1 MRWYRFFALA
11 TIIVLLLSAC
21 AAGGD
26 SSAALAPSA
35 GLPDSPRM
43 TDGPSEPPPTE
54 PAASAGS
61 AEAPVTIGFGGQQ
74 IERQVYEPLIS
85 AFNAQ
90 NPGIHVQ
97 FVSLDEVIEANDAA
111 NAGPSGLLRR
121 VTSAADTAA
130 FFVTP
135 ADIKNKYVQ
144 DLKPFMDADATF
156 DSADYY
162 PGALALFG
170 QDAGI
175 YAMPQ
180 TLPIPLLSYNKDL
193 WAARGLAAP
202 TPDMS
207 WSNLAAFAAQ
217 LAQKRNDKVD
227 TYGMIDQQGGVLALS
242 AELNA
247 AGINIATTPREQ
259 LQLEQPEFATALK
272 HVVDLINSGAI
283 YVQPQAQSST
293 PGVAQQLIL
302 DQRVGLWPPDAL
314 FDGPKEATPSFGIG
328 TLVFPNP
335 VLPFSGSPRAYLMSA
350 GTSHQLEAWRWLS
363 FLSHQPVTLPYE
375 RPDRPDRV
383 PARKS
388 VAEQS
393 GYWSKL
399 DAETKA
405 AVTAALAHPPP
416 PLAAFDAPSVPLV
429 GRVLA
434 AAVQG
439 TKPVAQ
445 ILHDAQAT
453 LNQQIASVQSTPTPD
468 TAPIIVAPQAPD
480 VAPAGATT
488 INFSTL
494 GLGSDQTRR
503 IVQEF
508 NQTNSGVFVKLRNID
523 LTKQTPQLADLT
535 SSADCFDWFG
545 PPVGSAVSGL
555 LDLQP
560 LADADAGFQ
569 LADYPATL
577 LAPFKR
583 SSALYGLPYKV
594 NFRVLAYNQTAFDS
608 AGLPHPTADWT
619 PDDFL
624 NTAQHLTSGSG
635 AKKLYGFVAP
645 DDQSEPLLF
654 FMRRFGASLV
664 RQSNGTQQPNFSD
677 PVVLPAIRYY
687 LDLLRSAS
695 PHTRLNGYGGQ
706 PDNSFLLTEQG
717 QAGMW
722 FTFGLDPE
730 NYQSPDFKVAI
741 APPPLG
747 TSRVTADDLQ
757 VSGLYISA
765 SSQHPE
771 ACWTWLKYLSSAV
784 AGLAVGFP
792 ARSSVAESQ
801 AFANQAPPGA
811 LDVYNA
817 YRAAFER
824 TSGSDIALDR
834 SQIDLYW
841 FFRAVDQALQGKDLE
856 RELADAQTMTEQYVA
871 CVQTGTAGRTC
882 ALQVDPSYHG
892 TSTAAATPTPQ

>member
-1 MRWYRFFALA
+1 M
-11 TIIVLLLSAC
+11 LLSAC
-21 AAGGD
+21 ASGGD
-26 SSAALAPSA
+26 SSAALAPSP
-35 GLPDSPRM
+35 GPSDSPRT
-43 TDGPSEPPPTE
+43 TDGPTEPPQPTE
-54 PAASAGS
+54 AAASSGS
-61 AEAPVTIGFGGQQ
+61 AEAPVTIGFGGQE
-74 IERQVYEPLIS
+74 IERQVYQPLIS

-97 FVSLDEVIEANDAA
+97 FVSLDSVIEANDAA
-111 NAGPSGLLRR
+111 NGGTNGLLRA

-156 DSADYY
+156 NSADYY
-162 PGALALFG
+162 PGALELFG

-202 TPDMS
+202 KPDMS
-207 WSNLAAFAAQ
+207 WSDLTAFAEQ
-217 LAQKRNDKVD
+217 LAQKRGDKID

-247 AGINIATTPREQ
+247 VGINIATTPRDQ

-272 HVVDLINSGAI
+272 HVVDLIKSGAI

-302 DQRVGLWPPDAL
+302 DQQIGLWPPDAL
-314 FDGPKEATPSFGIG
+314 FDGPKDATPSFGIG
-328 TLVFPNP
+328 TVAFPNP

-363 FLSHQPVTLPYE
+363 FLSHQPVSLPYE

-383 PARKS
+383 PARTS

-405 AVTAALAHPPP
+405 VVTAALAHPPP
-416 PLAAFDAPSVPLV
+416 PLAAFDAPSVPLI

-434 AAVQG
+434 DAVRG
-439 TKPVAQ
+439 TQPIAQ
-445 ILHDAQAT
+445 ILHAAQST
-453 LNQQIASVQSTPTPD
+453 LNLQIASAQPTPTPD
-468 TAPIIVAPQAPD
+468 GAPVIVAPQVPD

-488 INFSTL
+488 ITFSSL
-494 GLGSDQTRR
+494 GLGADQTRR
-503 IVQEF
+503 IVEKF
-508 NQTNSGVFVKLRNID
+508 NRANTGVFVKLRNID
-523 LTKQTPQLADLT
+523 PSKQTPQLADLAG
-535 SSADCFDWFG
+535 SSDCFDWAG
-545 PPVGSAVSGL
+545 PPVGSDVGGL

-560 LADADAGFQ
+560 LVDADASFQ
-569 LADYPATL
+569 LADYPAAL

-594 NFRVLAYNQTAFDS
+594 DFRLLAYNETAFDR

-635 AKKLYGFVAP
+635 AQKLYGFVAP

-654 FMRRFGASLV
+654 FLRRFGASLV
-664 RQSNGTQQPNFSD
+664 RQSNSGQQPNFSD
-677 PVVLPAIRYY
+677 PAVLQTIRFYI
-687 LDLLRSAS
+687 DLLHSAS

-730 NYQSPDFKVAI
+730 VYQSQDFKVAI
-741 APPPLG
+741 AAPPLG
-747 TSRVTADDLQ
+747 TSQVSADDVH
-757 VSGLYISA
+757 VSGLYIST
-765 SSQHPE
+765 SSQHPD
-771 ACWTWLKYLSSAV
+771 ACWSWLKYLSDSV
-784 AGLAVGFP
+784 EGLAIGFP
-792 ARSSVAESQ
+792 ARSSVAASQ
-801 AFANQAPPGA
+801 EFANQAPPGA
-811 LDVYNA
+811 VDVYKA

-824 TSGSDIALDR
+824 TTSGGALALDR

-841 FFRAVDQALQGKDLE
+841 FFRAVDQGLQGKDLE
-856 RELADAQTMTEQYVA
+856 RELADAQTVTEQYVA
-871 CVQTGTAGRTC
+871 CVQTGTAAHTC
-882 ALQVDPSYHG
+882 ALQVDPSYQG
-892 TSTAAATPTPQ
+892 TSTD